1 MMKLYNLFYIIL
13 VFTALVIYYVQA
25 VELNSSQ
32 DEESDDDGIS
42 VRNGRFLVYTT
53 TTTMTKFTQIF
64 TQFLSVYR

>member
-1 MMKLYNLFYIIL
+1 MMKVYNLFYIVL

-25 VELNSSQ
+25 VELDSSQ

-53 TTTMTKFTQIF
+53 TTTMTSFTQIF